1 MGGSCKD
8 LRLLL
13 ELEAGDGDDVAL
25 FSKDEG
31 DAKKDGA
38 VMLVCW
44 SGFVTVVFTADA
56 AAAEGGIDT
65 LPNAPLV
72 DAGIDTL
79 PNAPLVDV
87 GIAVEPVEA
96 VLLEAVLLEAVLL
109 EAVLLEAVLLEVVGV
124 AVFSRWRFGV
134 CASTETVARIPVF
147 PVVAGE

>member
-96 VLLEAVLLEAVLL
+96 VLLEAVLLE
-109 EAVLLEAVLLEVVGV
+109 VVGV

>member
-65 LPNAPLV
+65 LPNA
-72 DAGIDTL
+72 T
-79 PNAPLVDV
+79 V
-87 GIAVEPVEA
+87 G
-96 VLLEAVLLEAVLL
+96 
-109 EAVLLEAVLLEVVGV
+109 
-124 AVFSRWRFGV
+124 
-134 CASTETVARIPVF
+134 
-147 PVVAGE
+147 

>member
-72 DAGIDTL
+72 D
-79 PNAPLVDV
+79 V
-87 GIAVEPVEA
+87 GIAVEPV
-96 VLLEAVLLEAVLL
+96 

-147 PVVAGE
+147 AVVAGE